1 VPAQY
6 SPHILVY
13 LIINKVIIV
22 LVISKSISQDTK
34 LTCKS
39 LRPSSTPYHV
49 CFELR
54 SSLRLLSVVLVI
66 HGIARPFM
74 RKNLTPKPWA
84 LFGIDSKL
92 SFFKNLNFFKSFIL
106 YFYTVLICS
115 NKFLK
120 INIILIYFK
129 IKINRNY
136 NIKKKFQYYSI
147 FSLYNHYNIK
157 KKPSNLFGIVIMVI
171 F

>member
-1 VPAQY
+1 VPTQY

-66 HGIARPFM
+66 NGIARPFM
-74 RKNLTPKPWA
+74 RKNLTPKP
-84 LFGIDSKL
+84 
-92 SFFKNLNFFKSFIL
+92 
-106 YFYTVLICS
+106 
-115 NKFLK
+115 
-120 INIILIYFK
+120 
-129 IKINRNY
+129 
-136 NIKKKFQYYSI
+136 
-147 FSLYNHYNIK
+147 
-157 KKPSNLFGIVIMVI
+157 
-171 F
+171 